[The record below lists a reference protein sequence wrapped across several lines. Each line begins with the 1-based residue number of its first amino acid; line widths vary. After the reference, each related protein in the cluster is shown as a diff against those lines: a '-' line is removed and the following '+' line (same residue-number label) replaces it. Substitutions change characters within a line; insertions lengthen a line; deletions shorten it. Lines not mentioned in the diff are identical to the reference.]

1 MGFERGRER
10 ATMTGA
16 RAKPGSRLAVPA
28 FLTVA
33 VMVVP
38 QLGPSLGAP
47 TRDVSIAATPAHS
60 EAVALPPVFAALS
73 PVTIQSENGEKIYQQ
88 KCQVC
93 HGIKGKGDGPVASAL
108 KPPPADFTSSQPMD
122 SLTNEDL
129 LETISK
135 GRGSMP
141 AFAEVLKPEEIAA
154 VIEYVRSLGDQEE

>member
-1 MGFERGRER
+1 MGFKTGRER
-10 ATMTGA
+10 ATTKGA
-16 RAKPGSRLAVPA
+16 RAKLGSRLAVPV
-28 FLTVA
+28 FLAVA

-47 TRDVSIAATPAHS
+47 TRDVSIGATP
-60 EAVALPPVFAALS
+60 ALS
-73 PVTIQSENGEKIYQQ
+73 PVTIPSEDGEKIYQQ
-88 KCQVC
+88 KCQIC

-108 KPPPADFTSSQPMD
+108 KPPPSDFTLSQRMD

-141 AFAEVLKPEEIAA
+141 AFAEVLKPEETAA
-154 VIEYVRSLGDQEE
+154 VIEYIRSLGDQEE